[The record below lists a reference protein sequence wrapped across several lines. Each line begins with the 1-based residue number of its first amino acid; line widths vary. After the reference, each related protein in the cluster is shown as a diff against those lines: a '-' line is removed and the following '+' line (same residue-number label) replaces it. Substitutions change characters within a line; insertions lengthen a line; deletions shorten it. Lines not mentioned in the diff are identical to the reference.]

1 MAALRRSQE
10 GDAMTRPPP
19 DIEPIDT
26 ASAMFSGLSELHERQ
41 IRRARLRAAAWG
53 FALGVATMIA
63 WRMM

>member
-1 MAALRRSQE
+1 MI
-10 GDAMTRPPP
+10 RPPP

-26 ASAMFSGLSELHERQ
+26 ASAIFYGLIELHEQQ
-41 IRRARLRAAAWG
+41 IRRARLHAAAWG